1 LSPPRVIFNKFAAV
15 TLFYKIVMKRFLY
28 SGLIV
33 LGASVCNAQDTA
45 KHGAVQLVDQVAAV
59 VGNKIVLQSDVQT
72 HYLEYLA
79 QNNVNN
85 NTRCQVVEDLMYQKL
100 LLVEAEKDT
109 DLTVSDAQIEQELTK
124 RINYYISQFGGS
136 KEKFEAFYGK
146 TVEQF
151 KEEYRPDIK
160 DLLLAQQMRGKI
172 IDNVTVSPQEVRSF
186 FDSIPKD
193 SVPNINAQ
201 IELAQIVK
209 MPAITDEEKKIAH
222 DKCEELR
229 QRVIKGESIATL
241 AILYSDDPGSSKNGG
256 EYKNI
261 KRGEFAPEFDKTA
274 FSLSDGEI
282 SEVFETQFGYHFM
295 QLEKRHGEL
304 VDLRH
309 ILIIP
314 RVSADD
320 LQHAADEL
328 DSIYKVVKKDSMS
341 FAEAAARF
349 SDDKNT
355 KYNGGVIL
363 NPQSGQSK
371 WDMDQIGQLDPTL
384 PFTLNGM
391 SVGDISN
398 PQQYATPDAKQGYRI
413 VYLKNRTKPHRAN
426 LNDDYQLIQNQATA
440 KKQMKVVSDWINRKI
455 KDGIY
460 VHVDP
465 AYAHCH
471 FENNWGIN
479 P

>member
-1 LSPPRVIFNKFAAV
+1 
-15 TLFYKIVMKRFLY
+15 MKRFL
-28 SGLIV
+28 L
-33 LGASVCNAQDTA
+33 LGFTCLTTIIGYTQQSP
-45 KHGAVQLVDQVAAV
+45 QLVDQVAAV
-59 VGNKIVLQSDVQT
+59 VGNKIVLQSEVQDR
-72 HYLEYLA
+72 YLELTA
-79 QNNVNN
+79 QNSINN
-85 NTRCQVVEDLMYQKL
+85 NSRCQVIEDLMYQKL

-109 DLTVSDAQIEQELTK
+109 EMTVSDEQVNQELTK
-124 RINYYISQFGGS
+124 RINYFVAQFGGS

-146 TVEQF
+146 TVDQF
-151 KEEYRPDIK
+151 KEEYRTDVK
-160 DLLLAQQMRGKI
+160 DLLLAQQMREKI
-172 IDNVTVSPQEVRSF
+172 VTGLTVTPLEVRSF

-193 SVPNINAQ
+193 SIPNINAQ
-201 IELAQIVK
+201 VEIAQIVK

-229 QRVIKGESIATL
+229 QRVIKGESIGTL
-241 AILYSDDPGSSKNGG
+241 AILYSDDPGSAKNGG

-274 FSLSDGEI
+274 FSLTDGEI

-309 ILIIP
+309 ILVIP
-314 RVSADD
+314 RVSEND

-328 DSIYKVVKKDSMS
+328 DSIYKAVKRDSLS
-341 FAEAAARF
+341 FSEAAAKF

-355 KYNGGVIL
+355 KYNGGLII
-363 NPQSGQSK
+363 NPQTGQTR
-371 WDMDQIGQLDPTL
+371 WDMDMIGQLDPAL

-391 SVGDISN
+391 NPGDIST
-398 PQQYATPDAKQGYRI
+398 PQQYAGPDAKQGYRI
-413 VYLKNRTKPHRAN
+413 VCLKNRTKPHRAN
-426 LNDDYQLIQNQATA
+426 LVDDYQLIQNQALA
-440 KKQMKVVSDWINRKI
+440 KKQAKVISDWINRKV
-455 KDGIY
+455 KEGVY

-465 AYAHCH
+465 SYANCH
-471 FENNWGIN
+471 FQSNWGIN